1 MTILVEKSL
10 GYDTEYDKIFHFVA
24 CKKSKYNVHVIVRIL
39 AYYQIIT
46 SLQPP
51 TIRPTI

>member
-10 GYDTEYDKIFHFVA
+10 GYDTEYDKIFHFNVA
-24 CKKSKYNVHVIVRIL
+24 CKKSKYNVHVVVRIL

-46 SLQPP
+46 SFTTPDY
-51 TIRPTI
+51 